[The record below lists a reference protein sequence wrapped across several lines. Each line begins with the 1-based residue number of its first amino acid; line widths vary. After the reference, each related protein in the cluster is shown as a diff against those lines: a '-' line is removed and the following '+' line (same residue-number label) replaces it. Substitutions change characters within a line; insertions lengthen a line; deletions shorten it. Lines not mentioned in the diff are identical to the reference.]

1 MIAQAL
7 VNGVFLGSLFT
18 LVALGLT
25 LVYGIMEIP
34 NFAHAGVIVLAA
46 YTAWALQ
53 AAGVPYL
60 WAIAAGVLLAGVLS
74 VLTEVLAYRWI
85 RSNPAAA
92 PAIALGLLLILQN
105 IALVIWGGEG
115 KALNTPYDH
124 WTLQLGGLRI
134 AGVKVV
140 VVLVAAVSV
149 ALLALVMNRTGFGR
163 SIRAVAQDR
172 EAAGIL
178 GVSVQRQ
185 YLLAFLIA
193 GILAGIAA
201 VTFAPTYQVSPF
213 MADPLLL
220 SAFVVVVIGGLG
232 SIAGAVIGGL
242 TLGIVESLG
251 GTFVDPAYQSAFGF
265 LLLVAV
271 LVLRPGG
278 IRTTNAQR
286 VG

>member
-1 MIAQAL
+1 MAQAL
-7 VNGVFLGSLFT
+7 LNGVFLGSLFT
-18 LVALGLT
+18 IVALGLT

-46 YTAWALQ
+46 YTTWTVQ
-53 AAGVPYL
+53 GAGAPYL
-60 WAIAAGVLLAGVLS
+60 IAVVAGILVGGVLS
-74 VLTEVLAYRWI
+74 VLTEVVAYRWI
-85 RSNPAAA
+85 RDKPAAA

-105 IALVIWGGEG
+105 LALVIWGGEG
-115 KALNTPYDH
+115 KALDTPYDD
-124 WTLQLGGLRI
+124 WTIQLGGV
-134 AGVKVV
+134 AVSGVKVV
-140 VVLVAAVSV
+140 VVLAAAMSVAA
-149 ALLALVMNRTGFGR
+149 LALVLNRTPFGR

-172 EAAGIL
+172 GAAAVLGI
-178 GVSVQRQ
+178 SVKRQ
-185 YLLAFLIA
+185 YVLAFFVAGLLA
-193 GILAGIAA
+193 GVAA
-201 VTFAPTYQVSPF
+201 VVFAPTYQISPF

-232 SIAGAVIGGL
+232 SIAGAVVGGL
-242 TLGIVESLG
+242 ALGLVESLG
-251 GTFVDPAYQSAFGF
+251 ATFVDPAYQSAFGF

>member
-7 VNGVFLGSLFT
+7 LNGVFLGSLFT
-18 LVALGLT
+18 VVALGLT

-46 YTAWALQ
+46 YTTWTIQ
-53 AAGVPYL
+53 GAGAPYL
-60 WAIAAGVLLAGVLS
+60 SAVAAGVLVAGSLS

-105 IALVIWGGEG
+105 LALVIWGGEG
-115 KALNTPYDH
+115 KALNTPYDG
-124 WTLQLGGLRI
+124 WTLQFAGVGI
-134 AGVKVV
+134 SGVKVV
-140 VVLVAAVSV
+140 VILAAAVSV
-149 ALLALVMNRTGFGR
+149 AALAVLMNRTRFGR

-172 EAAGIL
+172 EAAAIL
-178 GVSVQRQ
+178 GISVKRQ
-185 YLLAFLIA
+185 YLLAFLLA
-193 GILAGIAA
+193 GLLAGIAA
-201 VTFAPTYQVSPF
+201 VVFAPTYQVSPF

-251 GTFVDPAYQSAFGF
+251 ATFIDSAYQSAFGF

-278 IRTTNAQR
+278 IRSMNAQR

>member
-1 MIAQAL
+1 MTQAL
-7 VNGVFLGSLFT
+7 LNGVFLGSLFT
-18 LVALGLT
+18 IVALGLT

-46 YTAWALQ
+46 YTAWTIQ
-53 AAGVPYL
+53 GAGVPYL
-60 WAIAAGVLLAGVLS
+60 VAIAAGALAGGILS
-74 VLTEVLAYRWI
+74 VLTEVVAYRWV
-85 RSNPAAA
+85 RDKPAAA

-105 IALVIWGGEG
+105 LALVIWGGEG
-115 KALNTPYDH
+115 KALDTPYDD
-124 WTLQLGGLRI
+124 WTIQLGEVSI
-134 AGVKVV
+134 AGVKAVV
-140 VVLVAAVSV
+140 VIAAAVSI
-149 ALLALVMNRTGFGR
+149 AALALVLNRTRFGR

-172 EAAGIL
+172 EAAAIL
-178 GVSVQRQ
+178 GVSVKRQ
-185 YLLAFLIA
+185 YLLAFLVA
-193 GILAGIAA
+193 GLLAGVAA
-201 VTFAPTYQVSPF
+201 VVFAPTYQISPF

-242 TLGIVESLG
+242 TLGVVESLG
-251 GTFVDPAYQSAFGF
+251 ATFIDPAYQSAFGF

>member
-1 MIAQAL
+1 MIALAL

-46 YTAWALQ
+46 YAAWTLQ
-53 AAGVPYL
+53 AAGAPYL
-60 WAIAAGVLLAGVLS
+60 LSIAVGVLLAGLLS

-105 IALVIWGGEG
+105 VALVIWGGEG
-115 KALNTPYDH
+115 KALNAPYDH
-124 WTLQLGGLRI
+124 WTLQIGGLHI

-149 ALLALVMNRTGFGR
+149 AALALLMNRTRFGR

-178 GVSVQRQ
+178 GVSVKRQ

-242 TLGIVESLG
+242 TLGIVESVGATL
-251 GTFVDPAYQSAFGF
+251 VDPAYQSAFGF